1 MRHGLRRS
9 TTAAVVAAL
18 LLVTGCASG
27 QPGSSGPEASKTLT
41 INGARP
47 ISFDPAQAQ
56 EGSWLPSFQA
66 VYDTLI
72 LRKPDGSLEPM
83 LATAWN
89 YNDDR
94 TELTLQL
101 RSDVTFS
108 DGSKFDAAAAK
119 ANLDHFRTGSGPQG
133 GTLADIASVDVV
145 SQYAVKI
152 KLAAASPSLLLA
164 LANAGGLMGSPK
176 DLGTEAIKANPVGTG
191 PYTLD
196 PKETVAGSQYVF
208 VRRDNYWNPG
218 LQHYDKVVIKTIA
231 DPTATLN
238 AVLSGQL
245 DAALLNTKTAAQ
257 ARQNTDLKEYRYI
270 NNWLGLILYDRDGKI
285 APAMKDVRVRQAISY
300 AIDSKSILKNIYNDQ
315 GQQTTQIFNPK
326 STAAD
331 TSLDGRYP
339 FDPEKARKL
348 LAEAGYGNGFELTFP
363 VAGSLDPGM
372 IAVVVKQLGD
382 VGITVKT
389 QAADPANLIGDLTS
403 AKYAAIPMTLFM
415 PDTWS
420 TIKTSVSTSAI
431 FNAQKTQDPKVQA
444 LVETIRTASES
455 ESTRAA
461 RELNS
466 YLVDQAW
473 FVPFFRLDQTFFANK
488 KVKVTPQ
495 QEQIVPSIYNYE
507 PAS

>member
-1 MRHGLRRS
+1 M
-9 TTAAVVAAL
+9 VAAL
-18 LLVTGCASG
+18 LLVTGCATG
-27 QPGSSGPEASKTLT
+27 QPGSSGQEAPKTLT

-47 ISFDPAQAQ
+47 ISFDPAQGQ
-56 EGSWLPSFQA
+56 EGSWLPTFQA

-72 LRKPDGSLEPM
+72 LRKPDSSLAPM
-83 LATAWN
+83 LATSWN
-89 YNDDR
+89 YNADR

-119 ANLDHFRTGSGPQG
+119 ANLDHFRKGSGPQG
-133 GTLADIASVDVV
+133 GTLADISSVDVV
-145 SQYAVKI
+145 SESTVKI
-152 KLAAASPSLLLA
+152 KLTVASPSLLFA

-176 DLGTEAIKANPVGTG
+176 ALGTEGIKTNPVGTG
-191 PYTLD
+191 PYTID
-196 PKETVAGSQYVF
+196 SKETVAGSQYVF
-208 VRRDNYWNPG
+208 VKRANYWNPG
-218 LQHYDKVVIKTIA
+218 LQHYDKVIIKTIA

-238 AVLSGQL
+238 ALLSGQL
-245 DAALLNTKTAAQ
+245 DAALLNTKTAVQ

-285 APAMKDVRVRQAISY
+285 APAMGDVRVRQAISY
-300 AIDSKSILKNIYNDQ
+300 AIDSKSILKNIYNGQ
-315 GQQTTQIFNPK
+315 GQQTTQIFNPT
-326 STAAD
+326 STAFDA
-331 TSLDGRYP
+331 SLDSRYP

-348 LAEAGYGNGFELTFP
+348 LAEAGYGNGFEITLP
-363 VAGSLDPGM
+363 VAASLDPGM

-382 VGITVKT
+382 VGIKVRT

-403 AKYAAIPMTLFM
+403 TKYAAIPMTLFM
-415 PDTWS
+415 PDTWT
-420 TIKTSVSTSAI
+420 TINTSVSASAV
-431 FNAQKTQDPKVQA
+431 FNAQRTADPKVQA
-444 LVETIRTASES
+444 LIGKIRTASEPEATS
-455 ESTRAA
+455 DA

-495 QEQIVPSIYNYE
+495 QEQVLPSIYNYE